1 MINSWDNQL
10 VTSNA
15 NAKNY
20 WLIRLERGGHFCP
33 LSSSSSCLWFMN
45 RPKFTDAIKISP
57 FGSIDYLETFS
68 GSRALKSSTAGLLE
82 FFFHFSPSHLIYNIW
97 LRGGGLLGQQSSSQ
111 FIAPT
116 WKLNKLD
123 PKLLINY
130 NLFILNYNFIILI
143 IIIENEIL
151 YERLNNII
159 NHGFWL
165 SGWPP
170 PHPEGGCMGSRI

>member
-1 MINSWDNQL
+1 MPRIIDWLDWNAVAIFVRSLLLLLVFDLWIGRSLRMQL
-10 VTSNA
+10 KYLLSVQ
-15 NAKNY
+15 
-20 WLIRLERGGHFCP
+20 LITWKHFPGVARLNPQQLGC
-33 LSSSSSCLWFMN
+33 WN
-45 RPKFTDAIKISP
+45 
-57 FGSIDYLETFS
+57 
-68 GSRALKSSTAGLLE
+68 